1 MNEPPPGDDLRSDPD
16 VPGGIR
22 YDPDLAVHE
31 PMEVP
36 AGPSEPSRRRSPL
49 VLFPVGLLVLALAV
63 YVLFGLIANEGKTS
77 ADYLEEIRFGRGGA
91 WQAAFEMSRL
101 IPLEDPRRRDE
112 RFVPSLIAL
121 LDASRGEDP
130 RLRRYLVLALSELHD
145 ARALEPLLVSLSDAD
160 LQTRIYAVLGLGA
173 LGDARAAD
181 GLLPLLSGDEAD
193 LRKAAAYAL
202 GSLDGPGTSEG
213 LRALLN
219 DPIEDVAWNA
229 ALSLARRGDGGG
241 IPLLARMLDRSYLD
255 GVRRPDAAGSPV
267 ALSEAQKEE
276 AMMNAMRS
284 LASLRD
290 GAHLDA
296 LRRVRSSDP
305 SLRVRQAAF
314 EALEALRAPRR
325 Y

>member
-16 VPGGIR
+16 IPGGIR

-36 AGPSEPSRRRSPL
+36 ASPSEPSRRRSPL
-49 VLFPVGLLVLALAV
+49 VLFPIGLLVLALAV
-63 YVLFGLIANEGKTS
+63 YILFGLIANEGKTS
-77 ADYLEEIRFGRGGA
+77 SDYLEEIRFGRGGA

-112 RFVPSLIAL
+112 RFTPALIGL
-121 LDASRGEDP
+121 LGASRGEDP
-130 RLRRYLVLALSELHD
+130 QLRRYLVLALSELHD
-145 ARALEPLLVSLSDAD
+145 PRALEPLLVSLSDAD

-173 LGDARAAD
+173 LGDARAAA
-181 GLLPLLSGDEAD
+181 GLLPLLSSEEPD
-193 LRKAAAYAL
+193 LRKAVAYAL
-202 GSLDGPGTSEG
+202 GTLAGPGTSEG
-213 LRALLN
+213 LRGLLN

-229 ALSLARRGDGGG
+229 ALSLARRGDREG
-241 IPLLARMLDRSYLD
+241 IPLLTRMLERSYLD
-255 GVRRPDAAGSPV
+255 GVRRPDPAGSPV
-267 ALSEAQKEE
+267 ALSEVQKEE
-276 AMMNAMRS
+276 AMINAMRS
-284 LASLRD
+284 LVALGD
-290 GAHLDA
+290 GAHLDD

-314 EALEALRAPRR
+314 EALESLRSARR